1 MSDNTPAE
9 PAFTAP
15 KTLLEAL
22 VNTMKRG
29 RVLRQISQ
37 IIGKQRGRQA
47 LGYGAKLRMRRM
59 DWIRESQEQGVAVAL
74 ARKEARKNGTMVEHL
89 NHYYPMHRHVRRA

>member
-9 PAFTAP
+9 PVYTAP

-22 VNTMKRG
+22 VNTIKRS
-29 RVLRQISQ
+29 RILRQVSQ

-59 DWIRESQEQGVAVAL
+59 DWIRESQQQGITVAIDRKH
-74 ARKEARKNGTMVEHL
+74 ARSSGQMLDHL
-89 NHYYPMHRHVRRA
+89 NTYYPMHRHVRRA